1 MMSNFNMKDAGMS
14 KSVLLWGLAFAIATR
29 TDAHTDCI
37 SVEETKEIT
46 EASEQCFCYT
56 SGTVIRWKDIWSTF
70 QVQVKGHSDISIVFP
85 LEERS
90 CEDPEKRIHVIRCAF
105 NKYWPFPKTH
115 NNTQMDIP
123 LVDQEVCFKVK
134 PVKPRVSY
142 SVHVTGKKLNIL
154 LFAMFLCGL
163 SLFYFAG
170 RICRSTL
177 FYYSAGLSVSVL
189 SISIALVF
197 LLKRFLPKGST
208 FLILLSTTSF
218 SILGIQ
224 QLLTHRDEVLLMYWK
239 YLLGY
244 LLFSGSV
251 SFAICYKLGP
261 ITDERTLTILSVAL
275 QTAGLLLIYSGIS
288 YLPATY
294 VVFTGMAIIKCVP
307 YAKTMTY
314 WIGRQMWRLCGG
326 LFNLFRRK
334 KPAHRYLTEE
344 EYRWQ
349 GEIHTRASLDAL
361 RQHCRT
367 PGFPAWD
374 TVLRLRAPQRFAG
387 FLQGSS
393 HITPTESQAHDRQY
407 GVGGLFY
414 EEIIY
419 PAGGGTVPALEWN
432 SSQRPS
438 EDFSEDEL
446 EYNEPI
452 QSPLALTPPVL
463 APAPAPA
470 VLQTED
476 LELF

>member
-1 MMSNFNMKDAGMS
+1 
-14 KSVLLWGLAFAIATR
+14 
-29 TDAHTDCI
+29 
-37 SVEETKEIT
+37 
-46 EASEQCFCYT
+46 
-56 SGTVIRWKDIWSTF
+56 
-70 QVQVKGHSDISIVFP
+70 
-85 LEERS
+85 
-90 CEDPEKRIHVIRCAF
+90 
-105 NKYWPFPKTH
+105 
-115 NNTQMDIP
+115 MDIP

-170 RICRSTL
+170 RIC
-177 FYYSAGLSVSVL
+177 
-189 SISIALVF
+189 
-197 LLKRFLPKGST
+197 
-208 FLILLSTTSF
+208 
-218 SILGIQ
+218 
-224 QLLTHRDEVLLMYWK
+224 
-239 YLLGY
+239 
-244 LLFSGSV
+244 
-251 SFAICYKLGP
+251 
-261 ITDERTLTILSVAL
+261 
-275 QTAGLLLIYSGIS
+275 
-288 YLPATY
+288 
-294 VVFTGMAIIKCVP
+294 
-307 YAKTMTY
+307 
-314 WIGRQMWRLCGG
+314 RQMWRLCGG

-446 EYNEPI
+446 EYYEPI